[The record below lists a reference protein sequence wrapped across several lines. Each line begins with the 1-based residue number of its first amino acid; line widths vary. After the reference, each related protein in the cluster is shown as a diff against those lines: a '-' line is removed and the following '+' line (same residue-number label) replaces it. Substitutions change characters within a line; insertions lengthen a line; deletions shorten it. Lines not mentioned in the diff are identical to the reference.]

1 MLESIEKLN
10 WIRFT
15 TTLVFIWNLY
25 SFDFSIFLSKMC
37 DSRIFF
43 CFCTRNRDEQ
53 HTAKIYE
60 MDFFFVRHCRMHS
73 TQPHRFWHAQLRTQA
88 ARIFLY
94 RSRSLSFT
102 RSQLYSHTTAS
113 LTHTI
118 AAQTQQS
125 EIQQVNLFSSLLIL
139 HSCDNKISR

>member
-1 MLESIEKLN
+1 MLEKHRKLN

-15 TTLVFIWNLY
+15 TTR
-25 SFDFSIFLSKMC
+25 FLSAIC
-37 DSRIFF
+37 ILLIFQIFF
-43 CFCTRNRDEQ
+43 SKCVIVEFLCFCTRNRDEQ

-73 TQPHRFWHAQLRTQA
+73 TQPHRFWHAQLRTKA

-94 RSRSLSFT
+94 RSLSLSFT
-102 RSQLYSHTTAS
+102 RSHLYSHTTVS

-118 AAQTQQS
+118 AVQTQQS